1 MFTIT
6 ELFDKM
12 PGAFKADA
20 APGVN
25 AVIQFFLTG
34 DEAAEYYVTIADD
47 KCEVDKGKHESPTA
61 TLSMTSAD
69 YLDMVAG
76 KLNPQTAFMQGKL
89 KLSGDMGLLMRFQNF
104 FDLSGVSG

>member
-1 MFTIT
+1 MPTIT
-6 ELFDKM
+6 ELFDMM
-12 PGAFKADA
+12 PEAFKPDA

-25 AVIQFFLTG
+25 AVIQFFLSG

-47 KCEVDKGKHESPTA
+47 KCQVDKGKHESPTA
-61 TLSMTSAD
+61 TLSMSASD

-76 KLNPQTAFMQGKL
+76 NLNPQTAFMQGKL

-104 FDLSGVSG
+104 FDVSGASG